1 MEHQRPRVME
11 RQRPRVIEYQRP
23 RVIEY
28 QRPRVI
34 ERQRPRVS
42 GSGQRTSAATGHVE
56 FHRNKYI
63 IITGINC
70 NFKLAVQDVALAYYA
85 LLSATGHVQLHCNEY
100 IILMGIHCNF
110 KCAVQDILSRCQI
123 LELAEPSRIMLSR
136 LYSWRSYVEVLHFVA
151 NRHNAPRKCGDEQNK
166 GKNT

>member
-1 MEHQRPRVME
+1 MTPINLARLSVRSTYGIHALESRAME
-11 RQRPRVIEYQRP
+11 RQRPRP
-23 RVIEY
+23 
-28 QRPRVI
+28 I

-56 FHRNKYI
+56 FHRNKCI
-63 IITGINC
+63 IITRINC

-110 KCAVQDILSRCQI
+110 KCAVQYILSRCQI
-123 LELAEPSRIMLSR
+123 LELAETSRIMLSFCIAGGAKLKHCILLLTDTMCR
-136 LYSWRSYVEVLHFVA
+136 EASA
-151 NRHNAPRKCGDEQNK
+151 G
-166 GKNT
+166 